1 MWSILLIAAVQM
13 PNLALS
19 PSINQIQTTVFPD
32 YSLSTIQTTMQL
44 PNLISPFLTI
54 FFAFLIGKGILT
66 KRGTIIAGLFIV
78 GFTGALA
85 IVAHSQF
92 WQFCLLSTVLGIGLS
107 GYISNATS
115 LIFDNFSDEERQYIS
130 GYQTSFI
137 NGGGIVMSLC
147 GGALAGLV
155 WYGGYLML
163 LLAVPVAIIAL
174 FAIPRVKPRRDQ
186 TDKSA
191 GQPREKL
198 HPDVFLYS
206 ASIFI
211 FMLIYCVGGSNI
223 STHLAPLGS
232 TALSGVATAIQMAGG
247 VVCGLFFGTLS
258 IKLRDKMMSLAFV
271 AIFVGMMIL
280 SLFPNSVVMSFV
292 GMLSA
297 AWPEHDAAP
306 VQCSPPPGG
315 PVRAISALATSLTSC
330 NRAGF
335 GAFSPP
341 WSLPTSPTPCTGTPR
356 CCATVCGHCGPGD
369 GGAVL
374 PAGDVPGEESG
385 KRELKK
391 STEDARSGA
400 VLLYFYGSLST
411 GGDPAGNKAARTT
424 ENKASSAASYAVP
437 SIHSPKA
444 VSKSGILSQPFSIKL
459 HMTLTECHMLG
470 VVYHIIP

>member
-1 MWSILLIAAVQM
+1 MTKNKKFLMWSILLIAAVQM

-292 GMLSA
+292 GMFICGMAMSMML
-297 AWPEHDAAP
+297 P
-306 VQCSPPPGG
+306 QCMFSTSRV
-315 PVRAISALATSLTSC
+315 VRESNSALATSLTSC
-330 NRAGF
+330 IAPGF
-335 GAFSPP
+335 GGFFSAMVFTNITHTLYGD
-341 WSLPTSPTPCTGTPR
+341 S
-356 CCATVCGHCGPGD
+356 TVLRYRFVAIVALVM
-369 GGAVL
+369 AVL
-374 PAGDVPGEESG
+374 FFLLVTY
-385 KRELKK
+385 REK
-391 STEDARSGA
+391 
-400 VLLYFYGSLST
+400 
-411 GGDPAGNKAARTT
+411 KAAK
-424 ENKASSAASYAVP
+424 EN
-437 SIHSPKA
+437 
-444 VSKSGILSQPFSIKL
+444 
-459 HMTLTECHMLG
+459 
-470 VVYHIIP
+470 

>member
-1 MWSILLIAAVQM
+1 MTKNKKFLMWSILLIAAVQM

-174 FAIPRVKPRRDQ
+174 FAIPRVKPRRDRA
-186 TDKSA
+186 DKSA

-280 SLFPNSVVMSFV
+280 SLFPDSVVMSFV
-292 GMLSA
+292 GMFICGMAMSMML
-297 AWPEHDAAP
+297 P
-306 VQCSPPPGG
+306 QCMFSTSRV
-315 PVRAISALATSLTSC
+315 VRESNSALATSLTSC
-330 NRAGF
+330 IAPGF
-335 GAFSPP
+335 GGFFSAMVFTNITHALYGD
-341 WSLPTSPTPCTGTPR
+341 S
-356 CCATVCGHCGPGD
+356 TVLRYRFVAIVALVM
-369 GGAVL
+369 AVL
-374 PAGDVPGEESG
+374 FFLLVTY
-385 KRELKK
+385 REK
-391 STEDARSGA
+391 
-400 VLLYFYGSLST
+400 
-411 GGDPAGNKAARTT
+411 KAAK
-424 ENKASSAASYAVP
+424 EN
-437 SIHSPKA
+437 
-444 VSKSGILSQPFSIKL
+444 
-459 HMTLTECHMLG
+459 
-470 VVYHIIP
+470 

>member
-1 MWSILLIAAVQM
+1 MTKNKKFLMWSILLIAAVQM

-280 SLFPNSVVMSFV
+280 SLFPDSVVMSFV
-292 GMLSA
+292 GMFICGMAMSMML
-297 AWPEHDAAP
+297 P
-306 VQCSPPPGG
+306 QCMFSTSRV
-315 PVRAISALATSLTSC
+315 VRESNSALATSLTSC
-330 NRAGF
+330 IAPGF
-335 GAFSPP
+335 GGFFSAMVFTNITHALYGD
-341 WSLPTSPTPCTGTPR
+341 S
-356 CCATVCGHCGPGD
+356 TVLRYRFVAVVALVM
-369 GGAVL
+369 AVL
-374 PAGDVPGEESG
+374 FFLLVTY
-385 KRELKK
+385 REK
-391 STEDARSGA
+391 
-400 VLLYFYGSLST
+400 
-411 GGDPAGNKAARTT
+411 KAAK
-424 ENKASSAASYAVP
+424 EN
-437 SIHSPKA
+437 
-444 VSKSGILSQPFSIKL
+444 
-459 HMTLTECHMLG
+459 
-470 VVYHIIP
+470 

>member
-1 MWSILLIAAVQM
+1 MTKNKKFLMWSILLIAAVQM

-280 SLFPNSVVMSFV
+280 SLFPDSVVMSFV
-292 GMLSA
+292 GMFICGMAMSMML
-297 AWPEHDAAP
+297 P
-306 VQCSPPPGG
+306 QCMFSTSRV
-315 PVRAISALATSLTSC
+315 VRESNSALATSLTSC
-330 NRAGF
+330 IAPGF
-335 GAFSPP
+335 GGFFSAMVFTNITHTLYGD
-341 WSLPTSPTPCTGTPR
+341 S
-356 CCATVCGHCGPGD
+356 TVLRYRFVAIVALVM
-369 GGAVL
+369 AVL
-374 PAGDVPGEESG
+374 FFLLVTY
-385 KRELKK
+385 REK
-391 STEDARSGA
+391 
-400 VLLYFYGSLST
+400 
-411 GGDPAGNKAARTT
+411 KAAK
-424 ENKASSAASYAVP
+424 EN
-437 SIHSPKA
+437 
-444 VSKSGILSQPFSIKL
+444 
-459 HMTLTECHMLG
+459 
-470 VVYHIIP
+470 

>member
-1 MWSILLIAAVQM
+1 MTKNKKFLMWSILLIAAVQM

-258 IKLRDKMMSLAFV
+258 IKLRDMMMSLAFV

-292 GMLSA
+292 GMFICGMAMSMML
-297 AWPEHDAAP
+297 P
-306 VQCSPPPGG
+306 QCMFSTSRV
-315 PVRAISALATSLTSC
+315 VRESNSALATSLTSC
-330 NRAGF
+330 IAPGF
-335 GAFSPP
+335 GGFFSAMVFTNITHALYGD
-341 WSLPTSPTPCTGTPR
+341 S
-356 CCATVCGHCGPGD
+356 TVLRYRFVAIVALVM
-369 GGAVL
+369 AVL
-374 PAGDVPGEESG
+374 FFLLVTY
-385 KRELKK
+385 REK
-391 STEDARSGA
+391 
-400 VLLYFYGSLST
+400 
-411 GGDPAGNKAARTT
+411 KAAK
-424 ENKASSAASYAVP
+424 EN
-437 SIHSPKA
+437 
-444 VSKSGILSQPFSIKL
+444 
-459 HMTLTECHMLG
+459 
-470 VVYHIIP
+470 

>member
-1 MWSILLIAAVQM
+1 MTKNKKFLMWSILLIAAVQM

-198 HPDVFLYS
+198 HPYVFLYS

-292 GMLSA
+292 GMFICGMAMSMML
-297 AWPEHDAAP
+297 P
-306 VQCSPPPGG
+306 QCMFSTSRV
-315 PVRAISALATSLTSC
+315 VRESNSALATSLTSC
-330 NRAGF
+330 IAPGF
-335 GAFSPP
+335 GGFFSAMVFTNITHALYGD
-341 WSLPTSPTPCTGTPR
+341 S
-356 CCATVCGHCGPGD
+356 TVLRYRFVAIVALVM
-369 GGAVL
+369 AVL
-374 PAGDVPGEESG
+374 FFLLVTY
-385 KRELKK
+385 REK
-391 STEDARSGA
+391 
-400 VLLYFYGSLST
+400 
-411 GGDPAGNKAARTT
+411 KAAK
-424 ENKASSAASYAVP
+424 EN
-437 SIHSPKA
+437 
-444 VSKSGILSQPFSIKL
+444 
-459 HMTLTECHMLG
+459 
-470 VVYHIIP
+470 